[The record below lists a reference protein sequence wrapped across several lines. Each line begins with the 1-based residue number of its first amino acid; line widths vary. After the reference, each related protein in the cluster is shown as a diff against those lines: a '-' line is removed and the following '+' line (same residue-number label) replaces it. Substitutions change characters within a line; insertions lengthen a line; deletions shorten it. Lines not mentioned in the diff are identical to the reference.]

1 MTEGPREQNHAAS
14 GKNAR
19 RAASTL
25 AWVLAG
31 LSLTIF
37 LASGALYVLSPS
49 AQSPGSWLTVGTI
62 SDMLS
67 FVSFLAFPLV
77 GP

>member
-1 MTEGPREQNHAAS
+1 VTEGPREHNHAAS
-14 GKNAR
+14 GKSAR

-31 LSLTIF
+31 LSLTTF
-37 LASGALYVLSPS
+37 LASGAFYVLAPS
-49 AQSPGSWLTVGTI
+49 ALSPDNWLTLGTI

-67 FVSFLAFPLV
+67 FVSFLAFP
-77 GP
+77 